1 MNIKQAK
8 DDIENT
14 VRLYLKRD
22 EFGEYRIPVVRQRP
36 IFLLGAPGIGKT
48 AIMEQVAQELGIAL
62 VSYSMT
68 HHTRQSALGLPF
80 ISHRE
85 YQGMEYDVSEYTMS
99 EIIASV
105 YEVMEKSG
113 IREGILFLDEIN
125 CVSETLAPSMLQ
137 FLQYKVFG
145 RHRVPDGWV
154 IVTAGNPPE
163 YNKSVREFDVVTMDR
178 LKVLEV
184 EADYKAWKDYARQK
198 RLHGAILN
206 FLELKKDDFYRI
218 ETTVNGRSYVTA
230 RGWEDLSE
238 ILGLYEEEGLKADES
253 LVGQYIRNE
262 RVVKEFTAYY
272 DLFNKYKKEYQTEEI
287 LNGTAEARTIERA
300 RIAPFDER
308 LSLLG
313 MLIDKE
319 TSEIGEDMEISDYLT
334 ELLKNLKA
342 IRAALEKR
350 AQKAKAAQ
358 ESSKG
363 AAGNAKGAA
372 GSGKASDKAGSRS
385 SGQSGPSGQ
394 LSVADMLE
402 RQIQGR
408 KKQMEAARIAGALSE
423 RELRKGRR
431 ILHFLEE
438 EKRHLLVEGTGAS
451 GKSHSPSAAE
461 FSCLKTAFDAQ
472 TAELRR
478 RVNQTKKRLDNLFAF
493 VENAFVEGN
502 EMLILVTELTV
513 RNDSARFIA
522 QFGCEAYH
530 RHGQELML
538 SERSSGLWEEVAALN
553 LEEMS

>member
-8 DDIENT
+8 DDIANT

-99 EIIASV
+99 EIIASI

-145 RHRVPDGWV
+145 RHKVPEGWV

-184 EADYKAWKDYARQK
+184 EADYKAWKEYARQK

-206 FLELKKDDFYRI
+206 FLELKKEDFYRI

-238 ILGLYEEEGLKADES
+238 ILSLYEEEGMKADES

-287 LNGTAEARTIERA
+287 LNGTAQARILERA

-319 TSEIGEDMEISDYLT
+319 ASEISEDMEISDYLT

-342 IRAALEKR
+342 IRAALEKGI
-350 AQKAKAAQ
+350 A
-358 ESSKG
+358 
-363 AAGNAKGAA
+363 
-372 GSGKASDKAGSRS
+372 
-385 SGQSGPSGQ
+385 GQ
-394 LSVADMLE
+394 LSVPDMLE
-402 RQIQGR
+402 RQIRVR
-408 KKQMEAARIAGALSE
+408 KKLMESAQMAGSLSE
-423 RELRKGRR
+423 REQRKGRR
-431 ILHFLEE
+431 ILRFLEE
-438 EKRHLLVEGTGAS
+438 EKRRLLVEGTGAP
-451 GKSHSPSAAE
+451 GKNHSQSAAE
-461 FSCLKTAFDAQ
+461 FSCLKAAFDSQ
-472 TAELRR
+472 TADLRK
-478 RVNQTKKRLDNLFAF
+478 RVERTKKRLDNLFVF

-513 RNDSARFIA
+513 RSDSARFIA
-522 QFGCEAYH
+522 QFGCEAYQ
-530 RHGQELML
+530 RHNQELML
-538 SERSSGLWEEVAALN
+538 SERSSGLLEEVTSLN
-553 LEEMS
+553 LEEMY

>member
-14 VRLYLKRD
+14 VRLYLKKD
-22 EFGEYRIPVVRQRP
+22 EFGEYRIPVIRQRP

-85 YQGMEYDVSEYTMS
+85 YQGMTYDVSEYTMS
-99 EIIASV
+99 EIIASI

-125 CVSETLAPSMLQ
+125 CVSETLSPSMLQ

-145 RHRVPDGWV
+145 RHSVPEGWV

-163 YNKSVREFDVVTMDR
+163 YNKSVREFDVVTTDR

-184 EADYKAWKDYARQK
+184 EADYKAWKEYARQK

-238 ILGLYEEEGLKADES
+238 ILHLYEEEGIRADET

-272 DLFNKYKKEYQTEEI
+272 DLYNKYKKEYQTEEI
-287 LNGTAEARTIERA
+287 LDGSVLAHTVERA

-313 MLIDKE
+313 MLIDKAA
-319 TSEIGEDMEISDYLT
+319 SEVGEDMEISDYLM
-334 ELLKNLKA
+334 ELLKNLKG
-342 IRAALEKR
+342 IRGALK
-350 AQKAKAAQ
+350 K
-358 ESSKG
+358 SV
-363 AAGNAKGAA
+363 
-372 GSGKASDKAGSRS
+372 
-385 SGQSGPSGQ
+385 Q
-394 LSVADMLE
+394 LSVPDMLE
-402 RQIQGR
+402 RQMQAR
-408 KKQMEAARIAGALSE
+408 KKQMEAARLAGSLSE
-423 RELRKGRR
+423 REQRKGRR
-431 ILHFLEE
+431 ILRFLEE
-438 EKRHLLVEGTGAS
+438 EKKQILLREREAGEKG
-451 GKSHSPSAAE
+451 HSLPAEE
-461 FSCLKTAFDAQ
+461 FSALKAAFDSQ
-472 TAELRR
+472 TAQLRK
-478 RVNQTKKRLDNLFAF
+478 RVENTKKRLENLFVF

-513 RNDSARFIA
+513 RSDCARFIG

-530 RHGQELML
+530 RHSQELML
-538 SERSSGLWEEVAALN
+538 SERSSGLWEEVASLN